1 MSSSLPRGG
10 EGRSEALGG
19 AKPLGTALLSRQDGC
34 VFKILSALL
43 FFPTY
48 SQFLKLF
55 CVPGRLC
62 AFQAGLGKT
71 VSWYVIPPTP
81 VEPASDPAPPWPG
94 SSLQLSPDLTGLFAS
109 DVLFSFPRSYPGD
122 FLITESGS
130 VPASLLRKFYNA
142 CS

>member
-1 MSSSLPRGG
+1 MAVCLRSSLP
-10 EGRSEALGG
+10 
-19 AKPLGTALLSRQDGC
+19 C
-34 VFKILSALL
+34 F
-43 FFPTY
+43 FFPLTV
-48 SQFLKLF
+48 SFFKLF

-109 DVLFSFPRSYPGD
+109 GVLFSFPRSYPGD